1 MSSALLAAA
10 LREDLSPG
18 PLPGAGVAMVERARV
33 SARALLRRQGT
44 LADAR
49 SERWRYMPLRALEAQ
64 ALPLADSPSNAALAQ
79 VPGTP
84 FPRLVFVD
92 GHYAAAHSRTSGVPA
107 GIRWLPLAEFAAADW
122 EACAELLMPTVGDD
136 ALDALNLALA
146 QGGFVLDVPAG
157 LVVEQPL
164 EVLYLSSSTRPTA
177 WHVRSLVRLGAGA
190 RLTLRERHLGNG
202 SGLAS
207 VHTRR
212 SLGEG
217 ASLAVLQ
224 QQEAPTDLKLLRRD
238 AFALGA
244 RSHLLLHVMELGAGL
259 SRQDLAIRL
268 AGAEATVEL
277 RQAALLTG
285 RQHSEM
291 LLDLVHA
298 VGGTRCDLRCRAVAS
313 DRARAVLHG
322 AVTIAAGADGS
333 DAALSTQNLLLSD
346 QAEIDARPTMEIHA
360 DEVRAAH
367 GASVGQ
373 LDAGMLFYLRTRGIR
388 ETEARALLTAAHCR
402 ALLEDIAHP
411 VLRADAEAALDA
423 RVGAMG

>member
-10 LREDLSPG
+10 LREDQSTG
-18 PLPGAGVAMVERARV
+18 PLPGAGIAVVERARAD
-33 SARALLRRQGT
+33 ARALLRQRGI

-49 SERWRYMPLRALEAQ
+49 SERWRYMPLRSLEAQ
-64 ALPLADSPSNAALAQ
+64 APPPAASPGEAALAQ
-79 VPGTP
+79 VPATP
-84 FPRLVFVD
+84 FPRLAFVD
-92 GHYAAAHSRTSGVPA
+92 GHYAAAHSRTGGVPA
-107 GIRWLPLAEFAAADW
+107 GLRWLPLTEFAAADW
-122 EACAELLMPTVGDD
+122 EACAELLAPTVGDD
-136 ALDALNLALA
+136 ALDALNLVLA
-146 QGGFVLDVPAG
+146 GGGFVLDVPAG

-164 EVLYLSSSTRPTA
+164 EVLYLCGSTRPAA
-177 WHVRSLVRLGAGA
+177 WHARNLVRLGAGA

-207 VHTRR
+207 VHTRW
-212 SLGEG
+212 SLGAG
-217 ASLAVLQ
+217 AGLAVLQ
-224 QQEAPTDLKLLRRD
+224 QQEAPADLKLLRRD
-238 AFALGA
+238 AFALDA

-268 AGAEATVEL
+268 AGAEATVDL
-277 RQAALLTG
+277 RQATLLAG

-291 LLDLVHA
+291 ILDLVHA
-298 VGGTRCDLRCRAVAS
+298 AGGTRCDLRCRAVAG
-313 DRARAVLHG
+313 DRARAVLQG

-333 DAALSTQNLLLSD
+333 DAALSTQNLLLSE

-373 LDAGMLFYLRTRGIR
+373 LDAGMLFYLRARGIR

-411 VLRADAEAALDA
+411 VLRVDAEAALDA